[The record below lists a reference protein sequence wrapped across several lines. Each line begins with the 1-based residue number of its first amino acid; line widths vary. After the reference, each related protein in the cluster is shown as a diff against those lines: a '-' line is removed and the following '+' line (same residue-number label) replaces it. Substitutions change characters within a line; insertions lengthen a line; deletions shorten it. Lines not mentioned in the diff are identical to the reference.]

1 MADEHAF
8 KMDKLKN
15 NFEGIL
21 NLKRKV
27 LQTKTEINDR
37 LQIVKK
43 MYTELMKQNTK
54 KVMLFC
60 LDAFYFQYKSF
71 MMEIENIEK
80 FRVLLNNRMYCDY
93 YKLYTLIIQ
102 YFKDHSIETDNDDLN
117 AKTFPMYKELEPSQ
131 EYKLEDVKGIHASI
145 LYLINTLHMK
155 SAGQRNTITGY
166 SDESKIGYSISNF
179 LNTLQYENLILRE
192 QTNLFLNYL
201 AFFHISQKKQ
211 LKRVLSKLEDFS
223 NEMDHNLHNNMSFS
237 IDDIEDDNVNRD
249 DYLRED
255 SDEDDNVQESTESES
270 IKSESIKSESTKSES
285 TKSESIKSESTKS
298 DTNSQLITQI
308 SELDVDK
315 SAALVQ
321 LDDNNES
328 A

>member
-1 MADEHAF
+1 MADDHAF

-15 NFEGIL
+15 NFDGIL
-21 NLKRKV
+21 TLKRKV
-27 LQTKTEINDR
+27 LQTKSEIHER
-37 LQIVKK
+37 LQKVKK

-60 LDAFYFQYKSF
+60 LDAFFFQYKSF

-102 YFKDHSIETDNDDLN
+102 YFKDHSIEIDNDDLN
-117 AKTFPMYKELEPSQ
+117 AKTFPVYKELEPSQ

-166 SDESKIGYSISNF
+166 SDDSKIGYSISNF
-179 LNTLQYENLILRE
+179 LNTLQYENLILQE

-223 NEMDHNLHNNMSFS
+223 NEMDNNLHNNMSFS
-237 IDDIEDDNVNRD
+237 IDDIEDDNVNQD
-249 DYLRED
+249 DYLRDE
-255 SDEDDNVQESTESES
+255 SDEETDTHEQDSVLESDSSKT
-270 IKSESIKSESTKSES
+270 
-285 TKSESIKSESTKS
+285 
-298 DTNSQLITQI
+298 DTINTIVTQI
-308 SELDVDK
+308 SELGEDSNTALEESDNIPD
-315 SAALVQ
+315 SA
-321 LDDNNES
+321 
-328 A
+328 

>member
-1 MADEHAF
+1 MADDHAF
-8 KMDKLKN
+8 KMEKLKN
-15 NFEGIL
+15 NFDSIL
-21 NLKRKV
+21 TLKRKV
-27 LQTKTEINDR
+27 LQTKTDIHER
-37 LQIVKK
+37 LQQVKK

-60 LDAFYFQYKSF
+60 LDAFFFQYKSF

-102 YFKDHSIETDNDDLN
+102 YFKDHSIEIDNDDLN
-117 AKTFPMYKELEPSQ
+117 AKTFPVYKELEPSQ

-145 LYLINTLHMK
+145 LYLINTLHIK

-166 SDESKIGYSISNF
+166 SDDSKIGYSISNF
-179 LNTLQYENLILRE
+179 LNTLQYENLILQE

-223 NEMDHNLHNNMSFS
+223 NEMDNNLHNNMSFS
-237 IDDIEDDNVNRD
+237 IDDIEEDNVNQA
-249 DYLRED
+249 DYLRDE
-255 SDEDDNVQESTESES
+255 SDEEIDTHEQDSVLESDSSKT
-270 IKSESIKSESTKSES
+270 
-285 TKSESIKSESTKS
+285 
-298 DTNSQLITQI
+298 DTINTVVTQI
-308 SELDVDK
+308 SDIDEDK
-315 SAALVQ
+315 NASTEGS
-321 LDDNNES
+321 DNIPDS
-328 A
+328 T

>member
-1 MADEHAF
+1 MSDDHAF

-15 NFEGIL
+15 NFESIL
-21 NLKRKV
+21 TLKRKV
-27 LQTKTEINDR
+27 LQTKTDIHER
-37 LQIVKK
+37 LQQVKK
-43 MYTELMKQNTK
+43 MYNELMKQNTK

-60 LDAFYFQYKSF
+60 LDAFFFQYKSF
-71 MMEIENIEK
+71 MLEIENIEK

-93 YKLYTLIIQ
+93 YKLYTLIMQ
-102 YFKDHSIETDNDDLN
+102 YFKDHSIEIENDDLN
-117 AKTFPMYKELEPSQ
+117 AKTFPVYKELEPSQ

-145 LYLINTLHMK
+145 LYLINTLHIK

-166 SDESKIGYSISNF
+166 SDDSKIGYSISNF
-179 LNTLQYENLILRE
+179 LNTLQYENLILQE

-237 IDDIEDDNVNRD
+237 IDDIEEDNVNQD
-249 DYLRED
+249 DYLR
-255 SDEDDNVQESTESES
+255 DEFDEEVDTKEQESELGSES
-270 IKSESIKSESTKSES
+270 S
-285 TKSESIKSESTKS
+285 KS
-298 DTNSQLITQI
+298 DTINTIVTQI
-308 SELDVDK
+308 SELDEDK
-315 SAALVQ
+315 TGAVVQ
-321 LDDNNES
+321 LDDTPND

>member
-1 MADEHAF
+1 MADDHAF

-15 NFEGIL
+15 NFDGIL
-21 NLKRKV
+21 TLKRKV
-27 LQTKTEINDR
+27 LQTKTEIHER
-37 LQIVKK
+37 LQQVKK

-60 LDAFYFQYKSF
+60 LDAFFFQYKSF

-102 YFKDHSIETDNDDLN
+102 YFKDHSVEIENDDLN
-117 AKTFPMYKELEPSQ
+117 AKTFPVYKELEPSQ

-145 LYLINTLHMK
+145 LYLINTLHTK
-155 SAGQRNTITGY
+155 SEGQRNTITGY
-166 SDESKIGYSISNF
+166 SDDSKIGYSISNF
-179 LNTLQYENLILRE
+179 LNTLQYENLILQE

-223 NEMDHNLHNNMSFS
+223 NEMDNNLHNNMSFS
-237 IDDIEDDNVNRD
+237 IDDIEDDNVNQD
-249 DYLRED
+249 DYLRDE
-255 SDEDDNVQESTESES
+255 SDEETNTHEQESVLESDS
-270 IKSESIKSESTKSES
+270 SKT
-285 TKSESIKSESTKS
+285 
-298 DTNSQLITQI
+298 DTINTIVTQI
-308 SELDVDK
+308 SELDEDVTTAMK
-315 SAALVQ
+315 ES
-321 LDDNNES
+321 DNIPES
-328 A
+328 V

>member
-1 MADEHAF
+1 MADDHAF

-15 NFEGIL
+15 NFDSIL
-21 NLKRKV
+21 TLKRKV
-27 LQTKTEINDR
+27 LQTKTEIHER
-37 LQIVKK
+37 LQQVKK

-60 LDAFYFQYKSF
+60 LDAFFFQYKSF

-102 YFKDHSIETDNDDLN
+102 YFKDHSVEIENDDLN
-117 AKTFPMYKELEPSQ
+117 AKTFPVYKELEPSQ

-145 LYLINTLHMK
+145 LYLINTLHTK
-155 SAGQRNTITGY
+155 SEGQRNTITGY
-166 SDESKIGYSISNF
+166 SDDSKIGYSISNF
-179 LNTLQYENLILRE
+179 LNTLQYENLILQE

-223 NEMDHNLHNNMSFS
+223 NEMDTNLHNNMSFS
-237 IDDIEDDNVNRD
+237 IDDIEDDNVNQD
-249 DYLRED
+249 DYLCDD
-255 SDEDDNVQESTESES
+255 SDEETNAHEQESVLESDS
-270 IKSESIKSESTKSES
+270 SKT
-285 TKSESIKSESTKS
+285 
-298 DTNSQLITQI
+298 DTINTIVTQI
-308 SELDVDK
+308 SELGEDVTTAMEE
-315 SAALVQ
+315 S
-321 LDDNNES
+321 DNIPES
-328 A
+328 V

>member
-1 MADEHAF
+1 MSDDHAF

-21 NLKRKV
+21 TLKRKV
-27 LQTKTEINDR
+27 LQTKSEIHER
-37 LQIVKK
+37 LQKVKK

-60 LDAFYFQYKSF
+60 LDAFFFQYKSF

-102 YFKDHSIETDNDDLN
+102 YFKDHSIEIDNDDLN
-117 AKTFPMYKELEPSQ
+117 AKTFPVYKELEPSQ

-166 SDESKIGYSISNF
+166 SDDSKIGYSISNF
-179 LNTLQYENLILRE
+179 LNTLQYENLILQE

-223 NEMDHNLHNNMSFS
+223 NEMDNNLHNNMSFS
-237 IDDIEDDNVNRD
+237 IDDIEDDNVNQD
-249 DYLRED
+249 DYLRDE
-255 SDEDDNVQESTESES
+255 SDEETDTHEQYSVLESDSSKT
-270 IKSESIKSESTKSES
+270 
-285 TKSESIKSESTKS
+285 
-298 DTNSQLITQI
+298 DTINTIVTQI
-308 SELDVDK
+308 SELGEDSNTAIEDSDNIPD
-315 SAALVQ
+315 SA
-321 LDDNNES
+321 
-328 A
+328 

>member
-1 MADEHAF
+1 MADDHAF
-8 KMDKLKN
+8 KMEKLKN
-15 NFEGIL
+15 NFDNIL
-21 NLKRKV
+21 TLKRTV
-27 LQTKTEINDR
+27 LQTKTEIHER
-37 LQIVKK
+37 LQKVKK

-60 LDAFYFQYKSF
+60 LDAFFFQYKSF

-102 YFKDHSIETDNDDLN
+102 YFKDHSIEIDNDDLN
-117 AKTFPMYKELEPSQ
+117 AKTFPVYKELEPSQ

-145 LYLINTLHMK
+145 LYLINTLHIK

-166 SDESKIGYSISNF
+166 SDDSKIGYSISNF
-179 LNTLQYENLILRE
+179 LNTLQYENLILQE

-223 NEMDHNLHNNMSFS
+223 NEMDNNLHNNMSFS
-237 IDDIEDDNVNRD
+237 IDDIEEDNINQV
-249 DYLRED
+249 DYLRDE
-255 SDEDDNVQESTESES
+255 SDEEIDRQDQDSVLESDSS
-270 IKSESIKSESTKSES
+270 KSNTINT
-285 TKSESIKSESTKS
+285 IV
-298 DTNSQLITQI
+298 TQI
-308 SELDVDK
+308 SDIGEDK
-315 SAALVQ
+315 NASMEGS
-321 LDDNNES
+321 DNIPDTT
-328 A
+328 

>member
-1 MADEHAF
+1 MADDHAF

-15 NFEGIL
+15 NFDSIL
-21 NLKRKV
+21 SLKRKV
-27 LQTKTEINDR
+27 FQTKTDIHDR
-37 LQIVKK
+37 LQQVKK

-60 LDAFYFQYKSF
+60 LDAFFFQYKSF
-71 MMEIENIEK
+71 MLEIENIEK

-102 YFKDHSIETDNDDLN
+102 YFKDHTIEIENDDLN
-117 AKTFPMYKELEPSQ
+117 AKTFPVYKELEPSQ

-145 LYLINTLHMK
+145 LYLINTLHIK

-166 SDESKIGYSISNF
+166 SDDSKIGYSISNF
-179 LNTLQYENLILRE
+179 LNTLQYENLILQE

-223 NEMDHNLHNNMSFS
+223 NEMDNNLHNNMSFS
-237 IDDIEDDNVNRD
+237 IDDIEEDNVNQN
-249 DYLRED
+249 DYLRDE
-255 SDEDDNVQESTESES
+255 SDEEIDTKEHESEMG
-270 IKSESIKSESTKSES
+270 SESS
-285 TKSESIKSESTKS
+285 KS
-298 DTNSQLITQI
+298 DTINTIVTQI
-308 SELDVDK
+308 SELNEDK
-315 SAALVQ
+315 TGAVVQ
-321 LDDNNES
+321 LDDTLND

>member
-1 MADEHAF
+1 MSDDHAF

-15 NFEGIL
+15 NFDGIL
-21 NLKRKV
+21 TLKRKV
-27 LQTKTEINDR
+27 IQTKSEIHER
-37 LQIVKK
+37 LQKVKK

-60 LDAFYFQYKSF
+60 LDAFFFQYKSF

-102 YFKDHSIETDNDDLN
+102 YFKDHSIEIDNDDLN
-117 AKTFPMYKELEPSQ
+117 AKTFPVYKELEPSQ

-145 LYLINTLHMK
+145 LYLINTLHLK

-166 SDESKIGYSISNF
+166 SDDSKIGYSISNF
-179 LNTLQYENLILRE
+179 LNTLQYENLILQE

-223 NEMDHNLHNNMSFS
+223 NEMDNNLHNNMSFS
-237 IDDIEDDNVNRD
+237 IDDIEDDNVNQD
-249 DYLRED
+249 DYLRDE
-255 SDEDDNVQESTESES
+255 SDEETDTHEQDSVLDSES
-270 IKSESIKSESTKSES
+270 SKT
-285 TKSESIKSESTKS
+285 
-298 DTNSQLITQI
+298 DTINTIVTHI
-308 SELDVDK
+308 SELGEDPTTALEESDNIPD
-315 SAALVQ
+315 SA
-321 LDDNNES
+321 
-328 A
+328 

>member
-1 MADEHAF
+1 MADDHAF

-15 NFEGIL
+15 NFDGIL
-21 NLKRKV
+21 TLKRKV
-27 LQTKTEINDR
+27 LQTKTTIHER
-37 LQIVKK
+37 LQQVKK

-60 LDAFYFQYKSF
+60 LDAFFFQYKSF

-102 YFKDHSIETDNDDLN
+102 YFKDHSIEIENDDLN
-117 AKTFPMYKELEPSQ
+117 AKTFPVYKELEPSQ

-145 LYLINTLHMK
+145 LYLINTLHTK

-166 SDESKIGYSISNF
+166 SDDSKIGYSISNF
-179 LNTLQYENLILRE
+179 LNTLQYENLILQE

-223 NEMDHNLHNNMSFS
+223 NEMDNNLHNNMSFS
-237 IDDIEDDNVNRD
+237 IDDIEDDNVNQD
-249 DYLRED
+249 DYLRDE
-255 SDEDDNVQESTESES
+255 SDEEIDTPEQDSVLESDSSKT
-270 IKSESIKSESTKSES
+270 
-285 TKSESIKSESTKS
+285 
-298 DTNSQLITQI
+298 DTINTVVTQI
-308 SELDVDK
+308 SDIDEVNTA
-315 SAALVQ
+315 SIEGS
-321 LDDNNES
+321 DNIPDS
-328 A
+328 T

>member
-1 MADEHAF
+1 MSDDHAF

-15 NFEGIL
+15 NFDSIL
-21 NLKRKV
+21 TLKRKV
-27 LQTKTEINDR
+27 LQTKTEIHER
-37 LQIVKK
+37 LQKVKK

-60 LDAFYFQYKSF
+60 LDAFFFQYKSF
-71 MMEIENIEK
+71 MLEIENIEK

-102 YFKDHSIETDNDDLN
+102 YFKDHSIEIENDDLN
-117 AKTFPMYKELEPSQ
+117 AKTFPVYKELEPSQ

-145 LYLINTLHMK
+145 LYLINTLHTK

-166 SDESKIGYSISNF
+166 SDDSKIGYSISNF
-179 LNTLQYENLILRE
+179 LNTLQYENLILQE

-223 NEMDHNLHNNMSFS
+223 NEMDNNLHNNMSFS
-237 IDDIEDDNVNRD
+237 IDDIEEDNVNQD
-249 DYLRED
+249 DYLRDD
-255 SDEDDNVQESTESES
+255 SDEELDTKEQESELGSES
-270 IKSESIKSESTKSES
+270 S
-285 TKSESIKSESTKS
+285 KS
-298 DTNSQLITQI
+298 DTINTIVTQI
-308 SELDVDK
+308 SELDEDK
-315 SAALVQ
+315 AGAVVQ
-321 LDDNNES
+321 LDDTPND

>member
-1 MADEHAF
+1 MADDHAF
-8 KMDKLKN
+8 KMEKLKN
-15 NFEGIL
+15 NFDNIL
-21 NLKRKV
+21 TLKRTV
-27 LQTKTEINDR
+27 LQTKTEIHER
-37 LQIVKK
+37 LQKVKK

-60 LDAFYFQYKSF
+60 LDAFFFQYKSF

-102 YFKDHSIETDNDDLN
+102 YFKDHSIEIDNDDLN
-117 AKTFPMYKELEPSQ
+117 AKTFPVYKELEPSQ

-145 LYLINTLHMK
+145 LYLINTLHIK

-166 SDESKIGYSISNF
+166 SDDSKIGYSISNF
-179 LNTLQYENLILRE
+179 LNTLQYENLILQE

-223 NEMDHNLHNNMSFS
+223 NEMDNNLHNNMSFS
-237 IDDIEDDNVNRD
+237 IDDIEEDNINQV
-249 DYLRED
+249 DYLRHE
-255 SDEDDNVQESTESES
+255 SDEEIDRQDQDSVLESDSS
-270 IKSESIKSESTKSES
+270 KSNTINT
-285 TKSESIKSESTKS
+285 IV
-298 DTNSQLITQI
+298 TQI
-308 SELDVDK
+308 SDIGEDK
-315 SAALVQ
+315 NASMEGS
-321 LDDNNES
+321 DNIPDIT
-328 A
+328 

>member
-1 MADEHAF
+1 MSDDHAF

-15 NFEGIL
+15 NFDGIL
-21 NLKRKV
+21 TLKRKV
-27 LQTKTEINDR
+27 LQTKSEIHER
-37 LQIVKK
+37 LQKVKK

-60 LDAFYFQYKSF
+60 LDAFFFQYKSF

-102 YFKDHSIETDNDDLN
+102 YFKDHSIEIDNDDLN
-117 AKTFPMYKELEPSQ
+117 AKTFPVYKELEPSQ

-166 SDESKIGYSISNF
+166 SDDSKIGYSISNF
-179 LNTLQYENLILRE
+179 LNTLQYENLILQE

-223 NEMDHNLHNNMSFS
+223 NEMDNNLHNNMSFS
-237 IDDIEDDNVNRD
+237 IDDIEDDNVNQD
-249 DYLRED
+249 DYLRDE
-255 SDEDDNVQESTESES
+255 SDEETDTHEQDSVLESDSSKT
-270 IKSESIKSESTKSES
+270 
-285 TKSESIKSESTKS
+285 
-298 DTNSQLITQI
+298 DTINTIVTQI
-308 SELDVDK
+308 SELGEDSNTAIEESDK
-315 SAALVQ
+315 IPGSA
-321 LDDNNES
+321 
-328 A
+328 